1 MTLPEISYFEL
12 TISCLPVILAAI
24 IFYRWKANSKEL
36 IVATLRMIA
45 QLIAVGFVLVYLFKS
60 TSSWLGSLVILLMLI
75 IAGWIAMRPLDDKNL
90 KHIGLLSQSLLIG
103 CGSILVLIIVYVL
116 DLSPWYQPRYVIPL
130 AGMLLANT
138 MNSLSL
144 SGERLQMEI
153 NAGTLLEYARNK
165 AFYAAMIPQVNGLL
179 AVGLVALPG
188 MMTGQILSGVSPLVA
203 VRYQIVIMVAILCSS
218 VFSTAWYLSR
228 RTKFLSVVTK
238 RNNKA
243 ED

>member
-1 MTLPEISYFEL
+1 MSLPEISYLEL
-12 TISCLPVILAAI
+12 VISCLPVILAGV

-36 IVATLRMIA
+36 IIATLRMII

-60 TSSWLGSLVILLMLI
+60 TSSWLGALVIILMLI
-75 IAGWIAMRPLDDKNL
+75 LAGWIAMRPLTDKSL
-90 KHIGLLSQSLLIG
+90 SHIWLLSQSLLIG
-103 CGSILVLIIVYVL
+103 CGSILVLIIAYVL
-116 DLSPWYQPRYVIPL
+116 DLSPWYQPRFVIPL

-144 SGERLQMEI
+144 SGERLHMEVKI
-153 NAGTLLEYARNK
+153 GETLEYARNK

-228 RTKFLSVVTK
+228 RARLLFASTKP
-238 RNNKA
+238 
-243 ED
+243 

>member
-1 MTLPEISYFEL
+1 MTLPEISYLEL
-12 TISCLPVILAAI
+12 IISCLPVIVAAI

-36 IVATLRMIA
+36 IFATLRMIA

-60 TSSWLGSLVILLMLI
+60 TSCLLGSLVILLMLI
-75 IAGWIAMRPLDDKNL
+75 IAGWIAMRPLADKSF
-90 KHIGLLSQSLLIG
+90 KHIVLLSQSLLLG
-103 CGSILVLIIVYVL
+103 CGSILVLIVVYVL
-116 DLSPWYQPRYVIPL
+116 DLSPWYQPRFVIPL

-144 SGERLQMEI
+144 SGERLQTEI
-153 NAGTLLEYARNK
+153 KAGAVLDYARNK
-165 AFYAAMIPQVNGLL
+165 AFYAAMIPQINSLL

-228 RTKFLSVVTK
+228 RTKLLNVAIK
-238 RNNKA
+238 P
-243 ED
+243 